1 VNRCNIRINSGL
13 LFHIVGHK
21 IIPFTDRL
29 ICRAT
34 VVHGGIFLL
43 SAKVLDAGFVLTYG
57 LVELVC
63 FLLGL
68 EISSFTWLPT

>member
-1 VNRCNIRINSGL
+1 VNRCNIRINGGL

-29 ICRAT
+29 ICRAA

-43 SAKVLDAGFVLTYG
+43 ADKILDAGFVLTDG
-57 LVELVC
+57 LGVE
-63 FLLGL
+63 
-68 EISSFTWLPT
+68 S